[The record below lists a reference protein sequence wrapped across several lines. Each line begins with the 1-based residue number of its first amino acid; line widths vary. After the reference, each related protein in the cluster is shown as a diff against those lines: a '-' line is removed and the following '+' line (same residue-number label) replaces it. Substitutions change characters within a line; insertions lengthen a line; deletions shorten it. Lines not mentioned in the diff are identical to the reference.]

1 MAIRVA
7 PTPTPMSSPRLRQ
20 SDLPRIVDFPPDTL
34 NVRLASFNDPTLF
47 LLKGAPPGV
56 LDAPASIGLSDAAKA
71 AGRCTLLCTASDPDG
86 VLLSSSAIRQCG
98 TQMGVKSR
106 RSVSVSLGRCGEMWD
121 KGLRESHC
129 ENKTP
134 SRERRRSGPPR

>member
-56 LDAPASIGLSDAAKA
+56 LDAPVSIGQMYNSTFRTPLRQQVDA
-71 AGRCTLLCTASDPDG
+71 LF
-86 VLLSSSAIRQCG
+86 
-98 TQMGVKSR
+98 
-106 RSVSVSLGRCGEMWD
+106 SVPRV
-121 KGLRESHC
+121 
-129 ENKTP
+129 TP
-134 SRERRRSGPPR
+134 MEFC